1 MSKEGDDRL
10 LTQLDEAGILTVT
23 INRPEAKNAIDTVT
37 QRLMLEAFYD
47 ASRNPAVHVLI
58 MRGAGQSFSSG
69 GDVRTLG
76 APDPDDAIAQQWSSD
91 PIWNDLESRADRL
104 RNFMEA
110 SLLLHRMGK
119 PTIAMMRGPAV
130 GMGLSLALACDF
142 RVASDTAFFMTGFAR
157 MGMSGD
163 FGGSYFM
170 TKLLGP
176 SKTMELFMLGERVGA
191 QEAASL
197 GLVNRLVPDTEL
209 EARTLDFAR
218 QLARGPAVAQR
229 YIKENVRAALDQTFE
244 QYLDVEARNN
254 VRCRLTQDAKEA
266 VSAFAEK
273 REPRFIGR

>member
-1 MSKEGDDRL
+1 MGKEGDDRL
-10 LTQLDEAGILTVT
+10 LTQLDDAGILTVT
-23 INRPEAKNAIDTVT
+23 INRPEVKNAIDTVT

-47 ASRNPAVHVLI
+47 ASRNPAVHVVI
-58 MRGAGQSFSSG
+58 MRGAGQAFSSG
-69 GDVRTLG
+69 GDVRALG
-76 APDPDDAIAQQWSSD
+76 APDPADPIAQKWSSD
-91 PIWNDLESRADRL
+91 PVWNDLESRSDRL
-104 RNFMEA
+104 RQFMDA

-119 PTIAMMRGPAV
+119 PTIAMVRGPAV

-142 RVASDTAFFMTGFAR
+142 RVASDTAFFMTGFSR
-157 MGMSGD
+157 IGMCGD

-176 SKTMELFMLGERVGA
+176 SKTKELFMLNERVSA
-191 QEAASL
+191 EEAARL

-229 YIKENVRAALDQTFE
+229 YIKENVHAALDQTFE

-254 VRCRLTQDAKEA
+254 VRCRLTQDCKEA
-266 VSAFAEK
+266 VSALAEK
-273 REPRFIGR
+273 RDPHFVGR